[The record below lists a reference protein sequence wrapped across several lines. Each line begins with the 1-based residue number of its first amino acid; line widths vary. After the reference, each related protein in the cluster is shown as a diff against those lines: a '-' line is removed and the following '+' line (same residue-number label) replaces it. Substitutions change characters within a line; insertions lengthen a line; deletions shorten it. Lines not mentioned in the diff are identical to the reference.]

1 MALSNST
8 KTFIIDPNVHNTS
21 RCEFRIDD
29 GMFITNLVLANV
41 GVVAPGVK
49 QDGTTGLYYDS
60 VNGVVNCIRRL
71 SVYSGG
77 TLIDEIQELQAYA
90 SIQHLKTSS
99 QGSEDLNRFEVLNG
113 INTCL
118 SGPDGNLTCQATNKD
133 YTQSYALTPSAVPP
147 AKGGALLRHNNQ
159 IQVSNVEN
167 GGPTGMLVLA
177 NYLQFLASVQVLPPI
192 KDLKIVIEWNNEY
205 GTFYAD
211 GDAPAQPTPAT
222 VSVLR
227 PQLVFTQLLDMKM
240 SDSMKIPFTST
251 FVERFNVPAVA
262 EGASLYSSF
271 RSGAFRQRFVQNIV
285 LYNQVTSN
293 DSWMR
298 KNSRSVAQ
306 FNETIQMIWNGKKY
320 LPQQGINSPA
330 IKLRYFND
338 TMGSLNIPL
347 ASAMPALRDVT
358 AERYNLFDDKA
369 GTLVKN
375 FSVTA
380 VAFNDVC
387 DRLDIEITRTGGVAD
402 DQKDGY
408 TLLAFGTVSRLLT
421 LQNGQVRLSY

>member
-1 MALSNST
+1 
-8 KTFIIDPNVHNTS
+8 
-21 RCEFRIDD
+21 
-29 GMFITNLVLANV
+29 
-41 GVVAPGVK
+41 
-49 QDGTTGLYYDS
+49 
-60 VNGVVNCIRRL
+60 
-71 SVYSGG
+71 
-77 TLIDEIQELQAYA
+77 
-90 SIQHLKTSS
+90 
-99 QGSEDLNRFEVLNG
+99 
-113 INTCL
+113 
-118 SGPDGNLTCQATNKD
+118 
-133 YTQSYALTPSAVPP
+133 
-147 AKGGALLRHNNQ
+147 
-159 IQVSNVEN
+159 
-167 GGPTGMLVLA
+167 
-177 NYLQFLASVQVLPPI
+177 
-192 KDLKIVIEWNNEY
+192 
-205 GTFYAD
+205 
-211 GDAPAQPTPAT
+211 
-222 VSVLR
+222 
-227 PQLVFTQLLDMKM
+227 
-240 SDSMKIPFTST
+240 
-251 FVERFNVPAVA
+251 
-262 EGASLYSSF
+262 
-271 RSGAFRQRFVQNIV
+271 
-285 LYNQVTSN
+285 
-293 DSWMR
+293 MR

-402 DQKDGY
+402 DQKLGY

>member
-1 MALSNST
+1 MY
-8 KTFIIDPNVHNTS
+8 
-21 RCEFRIDD
+21 
-29 GMFITNLVLANV
+29 ITNLVLANV
-41 GVVAPGVK
+41 GVVNSSVT
-49 QDGTTGLYYDS
+49 DSTGLYYDS

-118 SGPDGNLTCQATNKD
+118 SGPDGNLTTQATNKD
-133 YTQSYALTPSAVPP
+133 YTQSYPIVAPP
-147 AKGGALLRHNNQ
+147 APPAIGGGALLRHNNQ

-167 GGPTGMLVLA
+167 SGPTGMLVLA

-205 GTFYAD
+205 AAFFPDPA
-211 GDAPAQPTPAT
+211 APAQPAQAT

-285 LYNQVTSN
+285 LYNQVTTN

-298 KNSRSVAQ
+298 KNSRSLAQ

-347 ASAMPALRDVT
+347 ASAMPALRDIT
-358 AERYNLFDDKA
+358 ASRYNLFDFKTA
-369 GTLVKN
+369 SLARN
-375 FSVTA
+375 FSVAA

-387 DRLDIEITRTGGVAD
+387 DRLDIEITRTGGNLAD
-402 DQKDGY
+402 QQDGY

>member
-41 GVVAPGVK
+41 GVVCPGVT
-49 QDGTTGLYYDS
+49 DSDTTGLYYNS
-60 VNGVVNCIRRL
+60 VNGVVNCIKRL

-90 SIQHLKTSS
+90 SVQHLKTSS

-118 SGPDGNLTCQATNKD
+118 SGPDANLTCQATNKD
-133 YTQSYALTPSAVPP
+133 YTQSYAL
-147 AKGGALLRHNNQ
+147 KGVNGALLRHNNQ
-159 IQVSNVEN
+159 IQVTNLQD
-167 GGPTGMLVLA
+167 GGSSGMLVLA
-177 NYLQFLASVQVLPPI
+177 NYLQFLASVQVLPGI
-192 KDLKIVIEWNNEY
+192 KDLKIVIEWNNDY
-205 GTFYAD
+205 GAFYPDPAAT
-211 GDAPAQPTPAT
+211 APIPAT
-222 VSVLR
+222 VTVMR

-240 SDSMKIPFTST
+240 SDSMKIPFTSV
-251 FVERFNVPAVA
+251 FIERFNVPAVA

-285 LYNQVTSN
+285 LYNQVTTN
-293 DSWMR
+293 DDWML
-298 KNSRSVAQ
+298 KESRSVAQ

-320 LPQQGINSPA
+320 LPLQGINSPA

-347 ASAMPALRDVT
+347 ASSMPGLTDVT
-358 AERYNLFDDKA
+358 EERYNLLDDKA
-369 GTLVKN
+369 GKLVKN

-387 DRLDIEITRTGGVAD
+387 DRLDIEVTRTGGIAA
-402 DQKDGY
+402 DQKNGY

-421 LQNGQVRLSY
+421 IVNGQVRLSY